1 MNDQA
6 QAQAEAEVTGLAS
19 ARRIIVKIG
28 SALLVDHERG
38 TLHRQWLEGL
48 AADLADLRDRGQEV
62 IIVSSGAIA
71 VGRRYL
77 GLADGDLRLEEMQAA
92 AAAGM
97 VRLAHA
103 YQETLAGFD
112 LTVAQVLLT
121 LDDSENRRRYLNAR
135 NTLDTLLRLGAV
147 PLINENDTV
156 ATDEIRFGDNDR
168 LAGRVAA
175 MISADTL
182 VLLSD
187 IDGLYA
193 ADPRHD
199 PDARRLDVVREITP
213 EIEAMAGQAKPGYGR
228 GGMVTKLAAAKACL
242 AAGCRMIIADGTA
255 DRPISRLEDGAPC
268 TWFLPSATPKTARK
282 RWIAGTLM
290 PVGSITVDAGAAKAL
305 TQGRSLLPAG
315 VTAVDGTFER
325 GDAVVVKDVD
335 GRELGRGLV
344 AYAADDARQI
354 IGRRSGDIES
364 VLGFHGRDEMI
375 HRDDLVLG

>member
-1 MNDQA
+1 MTSAGQSTDL
-6 QAQAEAEVTGLAS
+6 TT

-38 TLHRQWLEGL
+38 TLHRQWLDGL
-48 AADLADLRDRGQEV
+48 AADLAACRERGQEIV
-62 IIVSSGAIA
+62 IVSSGAIA

-77 GLADGDLRLEEMQAA
+77 GLADGALKLEEMQAA

-103 YQETLAGFD
+103 YQETLARFD

-147 PLINENDTV
+147 PLINENDTI

-199 PDARRLDVVREITP
+199 PSACHLPEVREITP
-213 EIEAMAGQAKPGYGR
+213 EIESMAGEAKPGYGS

-242 AAGCRMIIADGTA
+242 AAGCRMVIADGTG
-255 DRPISRLEDGAPC
+255 DHPIRRLEDGAPC
-268 TWFLPSATPKTARK
+268 TWFLPGATPKTARK
-282 RWIAGTLM
+282 RWIAGTLK
-290 PVGSITVDAGAAKAL
+290 PVGAITVDAGAVKAL
-305 TQGRSLLPAG
+305 RQGRSLLPAG
-315 VTAVDGTFER
+315 VTAVDGAFER
-325 GDAVVVKDVD
+325 GDAVVVRDQD
-335 GRELGRGLV
+335 GGELARGLV
-344 AYAADDARQI
+344 AYAAVDARRI
-354 IGRRSGDIES
+354 IGRKSGDIEA
-364 VLGFHGRDEMI
+364 VLGFRGRDEMI